1 MTNPTELTAEALRD
15 TYHVET
21 YGGMYQVFMVKID
34 GGSGQVSRSGW
45 RSCRRK

>member
-34 GGSGQVSRSGW
+34 GGSGKPG
-45 RSCRRK
+45 KAG